1 MKPAV
6 LALASLFVLSA
17 ALMAAAQSGPSP
29 AATSTR
35 LTLADALA
43 EAEANA
49 PAIKVAA
56 GQRDAATWR
65 ATAASRSRF
74 GQADLVVS
82 YSRYQ
87 DDQILRP
94 MASELFGPQ
103 GLLGLPFDRDQL
115 HYGIVYQVPLYA
127 GGRLDAA
134 NRSAVLQADQAALLV
149 QGTRWEVRAAVES
162 LYAATVSLDAWH
174 RAVQGTREA
183 LEATRRRL
191 ALAVEQGKRPR
202 LDLLKVEEELADA
215 VSRDAQVSAEA
226 SRTRA
231 LLLAAIGRDPSATV
245 DLEPLPD
252 AEPQAV
258 VPEKDLVGLVRGSSV
273 VSRGSSQVAQAEQAT
288 RIARAALLPSVSV
301 RGNLMGNNA
310 LGLDQRM
317 ATWEF
322 SVGVTMP
329 VFSAGARQA
338 DVATARAQE
347 RASRAAADRT
357 ALDRRALLVEAQAR
371 LRAAV
376 EAWRAAHA
384 RVGSAKEAARIEQ
397 IRYDSGASTV
407 EDLLRARA
415 REEAAAAALAQARG
429 DMTAA
434 AGRLNAVCETEV
446 VK

>member
-1 MKPAV
+1 M
-6 LALASLFVLSA
+6 
-17 ALMAAAQSGPSP
+17 
-29 AATSTR
+29 
-35 LTLADALA
+35 
-43 EAEANA
+43 
-49 PAIKVAA
+49 
-56 GQRDAATWR
+56 
-65 ATAASRSRF
+65 
-74 GQADLVVS
+74 S

>member
-273 VSRGSSQVAQAEQAT
+273 VSRGSSQVAQAEQA
-288 RIARAALLPSVSV
+288 RGPPFFHPS
-301 RGNLMGNNA
+301 
-310 LGLDQRM
+310 
-317 ATWEF
+317 
-322 SVGVTMP
+322 P
-329 VFSAGARQA
+329 SAG
-338 DVATARAQE
+338 
-347 RASRAAADRT
+347 
-357 ALDRRALLVEAQAR
+357 
-371 LRAAV
+371 
-376 EAWRAAHA
+376 
-384 RVGSAKEAARIEQ
+384 I
-397 IRYDSGASTV
+397 
-407 EDLLRARA
+407 
-415 REEAAAAALAQARG
+415 
-429 DMTAA
+429 
-434 AGRLNAVCETEV
+434 
-446 VK
+446 

>member
-1 MKPAV
+1 
-6 LALASLFVLSA
+6 
-17 ALMAAAQSGPSP
+17 
-29 AATSTR
+29 
-35 LTLADALA
+35 
-43 EAEANA
+43 
-49 PAIKVAA
+49 
-56 GQRDAATWR
+56 
-65 ATAASRSRF
+65 
-74 GQADLVVS
+74 
-82 YSRYQ
+82 
-87 DDQILRP
+87 
-94 MASELFGPQ
+94 
-103 GLLGLPFDRDQL
+103 
-115 HYGIVYQVPLYA
+115 
-127 GGRLDAA
+127 
-134 NRSAVLQADQAALLV
+134 
-149 QGTRWEVRAAVES
+149 
-162 LYAATVSLDAWH
+162 
-174 RAVQGTREA
+174 
-183 LEATRRRL
+183 
-191 ALAVEQGKRPR
+191 
-202 LDLLKVEEELADA
+202 
-215 VSRDAQVSAEA
+215 
-226 SRTRA
+226 
-231 LLLAAIGRDPSATV
+231 
-245 DLEPLPD
+245 
-252 AEPQAV
+252 
-258 VPEKDLVGLVRGSSV
+258 
-273 VSRGSSQVAQAEQAT
+273 
-288 RIARAALLPSVSV
+288 
-301 RGNLMGNNA
+301 MGNNA